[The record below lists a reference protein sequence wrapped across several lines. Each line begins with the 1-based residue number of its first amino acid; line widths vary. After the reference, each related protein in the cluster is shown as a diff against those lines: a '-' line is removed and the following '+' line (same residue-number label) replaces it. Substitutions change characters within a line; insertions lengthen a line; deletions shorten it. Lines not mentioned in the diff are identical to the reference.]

1 VSSEGAPVDLA
12 HLRRYTG
19 GDPELERQAL
29 TLFVPDALAYL
40 ARIEA
45 GEGRVPAHTL
55 KGAAQAIGAWKLAAL
70 AERAEKGEKLGPEL
84 RAAIEEVRTFGE
96 KEGIRHEDTKTRRV

>member
-1 VSSEGAPVDLA
+1 LKPSARPSDAEAAVDLA

-19 GDPELERQAL
+19 EDRELERQVL

-45 GEGRVPAHTL
+45 GEGKVPAHTL
-55 KGAAQAIGAWKLAAL
+55 KGAAQAIGAWNLAAL
-70 AERAEKGEKLGPEL
+70 AERAERGDVDAPAL
-84 RAAIEEVRTFGE
+84 RAAIEDVRAFAE
-96 KEGIRHEDTKTRRV
+96 KA

>member
-1 VSSEGAPVDLA
+1 MSSEDGPAVDLA

-19 GDPELERQAL
+19 DDAELERQTL
-29 TLFVPDALAYL
+29 TLFVPDALEYL

-55 KGAAQAIGAWKLAAL
+55 KGSAQAIGAWKLAAL
-70 AERAEKGEKLGPEL
+70 AERAERGEALAAEI
-84 RAAIEEVRTFGE
+84 RAAIEEVRAFAQSTAMG
-96 KEGIRHEDTKTRRV
+96 KLA

>member
-1 VSSEGAPVDLA
+1 MTQSARPSEAEAPPVDLA

-29 TLFVPDALAYL
+29 TLFVPDALKYL

-45 GEGRVPAHTL
+45 GEGKVPAHTL
-55 KGAAQAIGAWKLAAL
+55 KGSAQAIGAWKLAAL
-70 AERAEKGEKLGPEL
+70 AERAERGDFDAAEL
-84 RAAIEEVRTFGE
+84 RAAIEEVRAFAASLPPP
-96 KEGIRHEDTKTRRV
+96 

>member
-1 VSSEGAPVDLA
+1 VSSEEAPVDLA

-19 GDPELERQAL
+19 GDRELERQAL

-45 GEGRVPAHTL
+45 GEGKLPAHTL

-70 AERAEKGEKLGPEL
+70 AERAEKGEKLGPQL
-84 RAAIEEVRTFGE
+84 RAAIEEVRTFADR
-96 KEGIRHEDTKTRRV
+96 EGIHHEGAKTPRG